1 VIYSLLR
8 GTERLKITAERQ
20 PESQMILEIEVE
32 QERVEKSLD
41 QAYRRLSPK
50 YRIPG
55 FRPGKAPRPMFE
67 RFVGRPKLLREA
79 LERLVPEVYDE
90 AIKEEGLDPVD
101 QPVFDIPSTEPLK
114 IKATVPLRPS
124 IELGDYRVLRMDSED
139 ATVSDDELK
148 GALDDLRKRFAT
160 LVPVDRPVQE
170 GDRLRVTILATIGER
185 EIVKEDDGEL
195 IVTAEAMSGLPGLY
209 DHLLGMTKDQSAE
222 FDYLIPDDFEDEG
235 VRGETVHYA
244 ITINEVKEEQL
255 PELDDDLAHEVG
267 AQFGSLAELE
277 TRMRTDMQERKT
289 EQTERDFESKLIG
302 DVIEHATLEYPPV
315 MVDREIEAI
324 LDEQVGGNRAA
335 LEAAFRKSGGSMDT
349 LRDRF
354 RPIAVERVQ
363 RSLVLTKLAER
374 EGLSVEDA
382 EVDAEITRLAGQD
395 PTQAA
400 RMLEMFNQPATR
412 DLIARTLLT
421 RKVYSRLKDIAAGKE
436 LPPQAALPDSDTGV
450 AEYNEAVHAEA
461 APDESAA
468 SEAATAEAAPA
479 ANEAAP
485 ENAPE
490 STPQD

>member
-1 VIYSLLR
+1 MIYSLLR
-8 GTERLKITAERQ
+8 GTERLKITSERQ
-20 PESQMILEIEVE
+20 PESQIVLEIEVE

-67 RFVGRPKLLREA
+67 RFVGRPTLLREA

-101 QPVFDIPSTEPLK
+101 QPVFDIPSTEPLM
-114 IKATVPLRPS
+114 IKATVPLRPN
-124 IELGDYRVLRMDSED
+124 IELGDYRVLRLSPED
-139 ATVSDDELK
+139 ANVSDEEL
-148 GALDDLRKRFAT
+148 GNALNDLRKRFAT
-160 LVPVDRPVQE
+160 LVPVERPVQE
-170 GDRLRVTILATIGER
+170 GDRLRVAIVATIGER

-195 IVTAEAMSGLPGLY
+195 IVTAESLSGLPGLHE
-209 DHLLGMTKDQSAE
+209 HLLGMEKEQSAE
-222 FDYLIPDDFEDEG
+222 FDYAIPDDFEDEG

-267 AQFGSLAELE
+267 AQFNSLDELQ
-277 TRMRTDMQERKT
+277 TRMRTDLQERKT
-289 EQTERDFESKLIG
+289 EQTERDFESKLVG

-374 EGLSVEDA
+374 EGLSVEGD

-400 RMLEMFNQPATR
+400 KMVEAFNQPATR

-421 RKVYSRLKDIAAGKE
+421 RKVYSRLKDIATGKE
-436 LPPQAALPDSDTGV
+436 VPPQVALPEAESSV
-450 AEYNEAVHAEA
+450 AAYNEAAG
-461 APDESAA
+461 DD
-468 SEAATAEAAPA
+468 EAAPA
-479 ANEAAP
+479 VAEAAT
-485 ENAPE
+485 EDATAAADETASADAPDAG
-490 STPQD
+490 PQN